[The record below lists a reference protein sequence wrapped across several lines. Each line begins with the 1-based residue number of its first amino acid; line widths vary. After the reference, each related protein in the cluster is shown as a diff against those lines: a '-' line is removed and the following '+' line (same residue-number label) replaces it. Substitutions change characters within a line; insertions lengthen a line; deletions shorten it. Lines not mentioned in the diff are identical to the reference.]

1 MIQKLHPK
9 QKIILN
15 VLKKGVRGM
24 TLRDIA
30 QEIGVNS
37 PNTALYHINQ
47 LEKKGYLRR
56 NPAYPQDYTVLK
68 DPVEDL
74 TYVNL
79 YGMAQ
84 CGPNGLLVQE
94 NVIDRIPLSTKV
106 FGVSDQV
113 FLVKARGDSMEPR
126 IFENDLVLAV
136 KQTQVRSGQLGIV
149 IHNHEAK
156 IKKIIFAG
164 KHIVLESL
172 NPKYTH
178 EVVKKDENFHIV
190 GEVKNIIHFTSEGN

>member
-1 MIQKLHPK
+1 MTKELLHPK

-15 VLKKGVRGM
+15 ILKKGVRGM

-30 QEIGVNS
+30 EEIGVSS
-37 PNTALYHINQ
+37 PNTAFYHIEQ

-56 NPAYPQDYTVLK
+56 NPANPQDYIVLK

-74 TYVNL
+74 TYVNC

-84 CGPNGLLVQE
+84 CGPRGLLVQE
-94 NVIDRIPLSTKV
+94 NVIDRIPLSTKA
-106 FGVSDQV
+106 FGVSDQI
-113 FLVKARGDSMEPR
+113 FLVKAMGDSMEPR
-126 IFENDLVLAV
+126 IFENDLVLAT
-136 KQTQVRSGQLGIV
+136 KQRDVTSGQLGIV

-164 KHIVLESL
+164 KHIVLESF
-172 NPKYTH
+172 NPKYPH
-178 EVVKKDENFHIV
+178 EVVKKSENFHIV
-190 GEVKNIIHFTSEGN
+190 GEVKNIIHFTS